1 MAAGTRAAYALLL
14 VSPLFFSANMLTA
27 RAVHGTI
34 PPVALA
40 FWRWT
45 LTLIFLLPYAAADL
59 KRSWRS
65 LAREWR
71 TLLLLGA
78 LGMGVCGAPVYLGA
92 ETTTATNIGLI
103 YAASPVLIVVFAWAF
118 WGESVS
124 LRQAIG
130 IALCLGGVL
139 VLIARAD
146 IRVLRDLD
154 FVSGDLLIVAA
165 MAAWALYSV
174 LLKHR
179 PSRLN
184 VTVRFIGIV
193 IGGVAVML
201 PFYGLELTMGG
212 RASFDTRTVG
222 VFLFL
227 AIVPGLMAYLSYSW
241 LVARLGPSRTG
252 LLLYLSPVYNAG
264 LAYVLLG
271 EELHPYHLAGT
282 ALILPGLWLATV
294 AGRRAAADRPVAA
307 EAPES

>member
-1 MAAGTRAAYALLL
+1 MAAGTRAAYILLL
-14 VSPLFFSANMLTA
+14 VAPLFFCANMLTA

-34 PPVALA
+34 PPVAMA

-45 LTLIFLLPYAAADL
+45 LTLVFLVPYAAADL
-59 KRSWRS
+59 KKSWRS

-118 WGESVS
+118 WGERSS
-124 LRQAIG
+124 TRQAIG

-139 VLIARAD
+139 LLIARAD
-146 IRVLRDLD
+146 VAVLLTLD

-165 MAAWALYSV
+165 MTAWALYSV

-193 IGGVAVML
+193 LGGIVVML
-201 PFYGLELTMGG
+201 PFYALEMALGD
-212 RASFDTRTVG
+212 RASFDVRTVA

-227 AIVPGLMAYLSYSW
+227 AVVPGLMAYLSYSW

-252 LLLYLSPVYNAG
+252 VLLYLSPIYNAA

-271 EELHPYHLAGT
+271 EQLHPYHLAGT

-294 AGRRAAADRPVAA
+294 SRRRAVADA
-307 EAPES
+307 APES